1 MPCRAPPCLARPRR
15 ARPRQKRPA
24 LVVSQSEPP
33 CLATPGRAAPRPA
46 LPRHARP
53 RRCLVEAAA
62 PGEKSAQDDIVD
74 ADFKEV
80 KDK

>member
-1 MPCRAPPCLARPRR
+1 MQA
-15 ARPRQKRPA
+15 Q
-24 LVVSQSEPP
+24 Q
-33 CLATPGRAAPRPA
+33 AAA
-46 LPRHARP
+46 GAGAGAGASSA
-53 RRCLVEAAA
+53 EAAA